1 LDAAA
6 CDPRCPAASLYFGA
20 PTRLYCEAYQPT
32 ARQEE
37 AYLAPDYESSPLEP
51 ADRDPQL
58 ALSRAVGDSREY
70 SHPRIWA
77 KDRIGGDFNGDGIL
91 DAATIGS
98 VVEVGKAQILL
109 GNGDG
114 SFRAGPVYSFGFEPF
129 YGATASLRR
138 NGVLD
143 LIVSDLGKDDIYVLL
158 GNGDGTFQLNSR

>member
-1 LDAAA
+1 LSLLIATLSWRSAARLETRA
-6 CDPRCPAASLYFGA
+6 NIHILESGPRTVL
-20 PTRLYCEAYQPT
+20 
-32 ARQEE
+32 
-37 AYLAPDYESSPLEP
+37 
-51 ADRDPQL
+51 
-58 ALSRAVGDSREY
+58 V
-70 SHPRIWA
+70 
-77 KDRIGGDFNGDGIL
+77 GDFNGDGIL

-143 LIVSDLGKDDIYVLL
+143 LIVSDFGKDDIYVLL